1 MVGRLMCVQAMRKVY
16 KAALCVDISML
27 PKRAALVPT
36 DNTAGHH
43 VDDRSVKLRV
53 RVNCCL

>member
-1 MVGRLMCVQAMRKVY
+1 MCVQAMRKVY